1 MSYKG
6 KGSASKTPASP
17 SNGVGFFEHF
27 PKNLIR
33 PYGGTEEPITD
44 EMVNKRVKF
53 YNCEMLKR
61 PRVAMSELAQ
71 TTTETI
77 KCLSEIKK
85 PIVDPEELKQIRE
98 TIKPF
103 DDLLQ
108 PLKLREGRSEATEA
122 NVKAAV
128 RSFLQPNPKL
138 DKYMNR
144 IYLTAS
150 NLLTLS
156 TQYIVTKSLLTNPDM
171 FAEKVHATEVSD
183 AAFKKTKDVKAMKN
197 FLINACLSKTKKAK
211 PSVTKNLLQAFDSS
225 DEEEEVE
232 TEESSDSEASES
244 SSKCSITPLSEV
256 KETEGDTTQSPKC
269 GDPQPVPVSQKSTK
283 SKKRPHDPV
292 ESPQQLPAPKKKNK
306 IKKIECAAPSG
317 QDQAGPSAP
326 KKQKKNKK

>member
-77 KCLSEIKK
+77 KCLSEMKK
-85 PIVDPEELKQIRE
+85 PIVDPEALKHIRE
-98 TIKPF
+98 SMQLLN
-103 DDLLQ
+103 DLQ
-108 PLKLREGRSEATEA
+108 PLKLREGTSEATQA
-122 NVKAAV
+122 NIKATV

-138 DKYMNR
+138 DKNMNK
-144 IYLTAS
+144 IYVTAS

-156 TQYIVTKSLLTNPDM
+156 QYC
-171 FAEKVHATEVSD
+171 
-183 AAFKKTKDVKAMKN
+183 
-197 FLINACLSKTKKAK
+197 LIFYS
-211 PSVTKNLLQAFDSS
+211 FFY
-225 DEEEEVE
+225 
-232 TEESSDSEASES
+232 
-244 SSKCSITPLSEV
+244 SILF
-256 KETEGDTTQSPKC
+256 
-269 GDPQPVPVSQKSTK
+269 
-283 SKKRPHDPV
+283 HY
-292 ESPQQLPAPKKKNK
+292 
-306 IKKIECAAPSG
+306 
-317 QDQAGPSAP
+317 
-326 KKQKKNKK
+326 